1 MDKIINDLKKELADT
16 KTEFLENAKAIRK
29 SKSKEDRDA
38 LIEERN
44 EIQSDISEI
53 EAELKDCYTFV
64 EKKQNSVSAKLASER
79 KKHPK
84 NSGMRKHTRPTNV
97 SRR

>member
-44 EIQSDISEI
+44 EIQSDIAEI

-64 EKKQNSVSAKLASER
+64 EKKQKER
-79 KKHPK
+79 EY
-84 NSGMRKHTRPTNV
+84 
-97 SRR
+97 SRRY